1 MENKITLEQLTT
13 FIQTKTDLTIANFS
27 YNICSLDIS
36 QTLILSAN
44 YDNESY
50 NAVCDNNAD
59 SLLKLLATII
69 LRDEENPLRAYLF
82 GEDSEIYNVL
92 NELANENNQSLSL
105 DKMKEK
111 IAETILE
118 DLLLRLY

>member
-13 FIQTKTDLTIANFS
+13 FIQTKTDLTIANFQ
-27 YNICSLDIS
+27 YNESSIDSKDII
-36 QTLILSAN
+36 ILQAN

-69 LRDEENPLRAYLF
+69 LGDEENPLRAYLF
-82 GEDSEIYNVL
+82 GEDSEIDNVL

-111 IAETILE
+111 IAEAILE
-118 DLLLRLY
+118 DLNS